1 MKVIFLQTYVNHI
14 EKDQRG
20 SSTSLWAKKNS
31 IVISVYTVTAARII
45 MISTYAVI
53 AASIGQIRYKQQVFI
68 PVNIPGREVGS
79 NTDTEQK
86 RVPA

>member
-31 IVISVYTVTAARII
+31 IMVSIYTVIGARII
-45 MISTYAVI
+45 VISIYTVI
-53 AASIGQIRYKQQVFI
+53 AASIGQIRYKTASLYTCKY
-68 PVNIPGREVGS
+68 PGEGRGE
-79 NTDTEQK
+79 
-86 RVPA
+86 

>member
-53 AASIGQIRYKQQVFI
+53 AASIGQIRYKTASLHTCKY
-68 PVNIPGREVGS
+68 PREGS
-79 NTDTEQK
+79 GE
-86 RVPA
+86 